1 MKHCTFRELL
11 LWYLETFRPP
21 PRNLHQAVIGDR
33 DDLRKQGLHI
43 TAQKFRGLWFGQ
55 QKLHCLRSEL
65 RRRALQEMASL
76 CFSTAKRFLIGAYL
90 RGRFSS
96 KSKALVVSC
105 KAPVNEGSN
114 PPNVEVSR

>member
-43 TAQKFRGLWFGQ
+43 TVQKYRGLWFGQ
-55 QKLHCLRSEL
+55 QKLHYLKSEL
-65 RRRALQEMASL
+65 RRRALQEISSCL
-76 CFSTAKRFLIGAYL
+76 LFEAKKFLTGAYL
-90 RGRFSS
+90 NSRFSD
-96 KSKALVVSC
+96 KSKALIVSC
-105 KAPVNEGSN
+105 DAPVNGGIYS
-114 PPNVEVSR
+114 PLRL